1 MPGFRI
7 GSAGSAG
14 ARSVRLLRARIITA
28 VILAPLVIAAIYLLP
43 LAGYALFFWLIAAA
57 GTYEWAGLAGITTP
71 GARMA
76 CLVPL
81 AGLALVT
88 WQFPDSWHGVLWLGA
103 AFWVLAAIAVVAYP
117 RGGRFSV
124 QAALAI
130 PCGLIVGW
138 AAWMGLVVIRAE
150 PGGANWVL
158 WLLFLVWG
166 ADIGAYFAGRRFGK
180 RKLAPHVSPGKTWEG
195 LIGGILFSLLLT
207 LAMLVPMG
215 EFALWWVPVIVGL
228 VVVSVFGDL
237 FESVMKRARGVK
249 DSGTL
254 LPGHGGVLDRIDS
267 VVAVLPVF
275 SLVLVA
281 QG

>member
-1 MPGFRI
+1 M
-7 GSAGSAG
+7 
-14 ARSVRLLRARIITA
+14 LRARIITA

-57 GTYEWAGLAGITTP
+57 GTYEWAGLAGLVGR
-71 GARMA
+71 GARIA
-76 CLVPL
+76 CLIPL
-81 AGLALVT
+81 AVLALVT
-88 WQFPDSWHGVLWLGA
+88 WQFPQYWQWVLWLGA
-103 AFWVLAAIAVVAYP
+103 AFWALAAVAVIAYP
-117 RGGRFSV
+117 RGGRLCV
-124 QAALAI
+124 HAALAI
-130 PCGLIVGW
+130 PAGLIVGW

-166 ADIGAYFAGRRFGK
+166 ADIGAYFAGRRFGR
-180 RKLAPHVSPGKTWEG
+180 RKLAPQVSPGKTWEG
-195 LIGGILFSLLLT
+195 LIGGIVVSLLLT
-207 LAMLVPMG
+207 LVMLVPMG
-215 EFALWWVPVIVGL
+215 AFALWWVPVIVGL

-249 DSGTL
+249 DSGAL

-275 SLVLVA
+275 AVVLVTVH
-281 QG
+281 QVPWVP